1 MVSSSSFRAESSL
14 PSTVTVPPV
23 GRSRPPSMWSRV
35 DLPEPEVP
43 TTATNSPFSTVRST
57 PSRARTSVS
66 PEPYTFRRSFVS
78 KIVIC
83 HSSQEKVCIAFR
95 QYRLY
100 QRNLSTFFLK
110 SNSFERIRNEEFWC
124 PATPDEFQWPPPA
137 APQFL
142 TPNSSFLT
150 PAEGTERRCCPPR
163 GGW

>member
-78 KIVIC
+78 KIVIV
-83 HSSQEKVCIAFR
+83 HSSKEKSVLPFDNTDCTKEIFPH
-95 QYRLY
+95 
-100 QRNLSTFFLK
+100 
-110 SNSFERIRNEEFWC
+110 SF
-124 PATPDEFQWPPPA
+124 
-137 APQFL
+137 
-142 TPNSSFLT
+142 
-150 PAEGTERRCCPPR
+150 
-163 GGW
+163 